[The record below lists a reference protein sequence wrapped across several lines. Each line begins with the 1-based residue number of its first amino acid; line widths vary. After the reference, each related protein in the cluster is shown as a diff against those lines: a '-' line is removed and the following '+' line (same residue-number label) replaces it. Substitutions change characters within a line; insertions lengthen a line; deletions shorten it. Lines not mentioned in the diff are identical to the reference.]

1 MISPQSLHLS
11 ARQYRDEI
19 LGQHY
24 LAMVMAESEWDDFFD
39 KNTIQDYNVLSAEIN
54 RFECNWRASKTLS
67 GVTQL
72 KIGDICVYIYMFGRM
87 YVIFAL

>member
-1 MISPQSLHLS
+1 MIWLVTVISPQSLHLS

-24 LAMVMAESEWDDFFD
+24 LAMVRRAWIMAESEWDDIFD

-54 RFECNWRASKTLS
+54 RLFYLKLILYLF
-67 GVTQL
+67 VIL
-72 KIGDICVYIYMFGRM
+72 KILHLSFYFD
-87 YVIFAL
+87 